1 MNMNSEDQKLWNMLG
16 QATRVSAPADFSRS
30 VMSRLEEATPCESWW
45 HQHRGWMSMAAA
57 VVAMLGITSLVYTN
71 INAQQEEEL
80 LAQVDEATVL
90 DVAYISLGDD
100 TLRDAVSVLAT
111 DDALAF
117 VSGEQSLVD
126 LIL

>member
-1 MNMNSEDQKLWNMLG
+1 
-16 QATRVSAPADFSRS
+16 
-30 VMSRLEEATPCESWW
+30 
-45 HQHRGWMSMAAA
+45 MAAA

-111 DDALAF
+111 DDALAS

>member
-1 MNMNSEDQKLWNMLG
+1 
-16 QATRVSAPADFSRS
+16 
-30 VMSRLEEATPCESWW
+30 
-45 HQHRGWMSMAAA
+45 
-57 VVAMLGITSLVYTN
+57 VYTN

-100 TLRDAVSVLAT
+100 TLRDAVSVLST
-111 DDALAF
+111 DDALAS
-117 VSGEQSLVD
+117 VSSEQSLVD

>member
-1 MNMNSEDQKLWNMLG
+1 
-16 QATRVSAPADFSRS
+16 
-30 VMSRLEEATPCESWW
+30 
-45 HQHRGWMSMAAA
+45 MSMAAA

-71 INAQQEEEL
+71 INALQEEEL